1 MNKFDYLSYE
11 ATLLMNDVMKCM
23 TEDLRN
29 DWKNRKEYLK
39 SKNSMESVEDIY
51 LYFLELCDL
60 SVEDLSSFYNDF
72 KRIRSRYI
80 EIYDENLPEILEYS
94 RTMKSNN

>member
-11 ATLLMNDVMKCM
+11 AVHLMNEVMKCM
-23 TEDLRN
+23 NEDLIN

-51 LYFLELCDL
+51 LYFLELCEL
-60 SVEDLSSFYNDF
+60 SVEDLSDFYSDF
-72 KRIRSRYI
+72 NRIRHRYI